1 MPLALLNMIRLLP
14 IRGRTRPCGSRS
26 GEEIALS
33 RTSFDF
39 LVDPLRV
46 SLQLLLN
53 PQWVRQDF
61 LLRPLRVLADRRHE
75 PLLRSPTK
83 PVPQLLGIGPNALL
97 HWSERTGSYDPDTVG
112 ERERLVVLIG
122 AAVHPANPIDL
133 VRQGCPR
140 ILEPLQFL
148 KQAPMQQHFFLVRPL
163 GLRARVVD
171 EVLEEGDLSFALE
184 AIEQHW
190 LQAASATEHVA
201 HARSRRRLVA
211 CATWR
216 LGLRR
221 LASKTCAPHLCLRKR
236 LAECKAPRPG
246 DELPPRGW

>member
-1 MPLALLNMIRLLP
+1 MPFALLNMIRLLP

-26 GEEIALS
+26 GEEIAFS

-46 SLQLLLN
+46 LLQLLLN
-53 PQWVRQDF
+53 PQCIRQDF
-61 LLRPLRVLADRRHE
+61 LLHPLRVLADRRHE
-75 PLLRSPTK
+75 PLLRSATK
-83 PVPQLLGIGPNALL
+83 PVPELLGIRPDAVL
-97 HWSERTGSYDPDTVG
+97 HWSERTGSYDPDAVG
-112 ERERLVVLIG
+112 KRERFVVLLG
-122 AAVHPANPIDL
+122 AAVHPAKPIDL
-133 VRQGCPR
+133 LRQRCPF
-140 ILEPLQFL
+140 ILEPLQLL
-148 KQAPMQQHFFLVRPL
+148 KQAPMQQHLFLVRPL

-171 EVLEEGDLSFALE
+171 EVLEEGDLSLALE
-184 AIEQHW
+184 ALEQHW
-190 LQAASATEHVA
+190 LQAAPATEHVA

-236 LAECKAPRPG
+236 LA
-246 DELPPRGW
+246 